1 MTLLEAA
8 ASGRAIVATDVPGCR
23 EIVHDGENGLL
34 VPCKDAAALAGAI
47 EALALD
53 GARRERMG
61 RRGRE
66 IVAAFSQEVVVAETL
81 ALYRTL
87 LDGTGR

>member
-23 EIVHDGENGLL
+23 EIVRHGENGLL
-34 VPCKDAAALAGAI
+34 VPCRDATALADAI
-47 EALALD
+47 EVLATD
-53 GARRERMG
+53 GARRARMG

-81 ALYRTL
+81 ALYRGL
-87 LDGTGR
+87 LEGAAR